1 MGHGAMHSYVLE
13 IPEGNPRHLGLHII
27 YMVGGFNPSEKYE
40 FGNGKDEIPY
50 MKWKILKSCSK
61 PSTRYIY
68 IYILYISIE

>member
-1 MGHGAMHSYVLE
+1 MHSYVLE
-13 IPEGNPRHLGLHII
+13 TPEGNPRHLGLHIVYI
-27 YMVGGFNPSEKYE
+27 YIWLVVSTPQKYE

-68 IYILYISIE
+68 NIYIYPLNR